1 MQLAEVVK
9 DASGVGSGI
18 FGKELGA
25 GGLLRPGLVLK
36 TGLEESGLHGPE
48 KNRKGFIKHR
58 DAIGLLLS
66 RNSRSYGN
74 TTTCKRPQLTYIRTT
89 TKEDQYILL

>member
-48 KNRKGFIKHR
+48 KTGKFSSNTEMQLAYYGAEIHAVTGIQQPVK
-58 DAIGLLLS
+58 DLS
-66 RNSRSYGN
+66 
-74 TTTCKRPQLTYIRTT
+74 
-89 TKEDQYILL
+89 